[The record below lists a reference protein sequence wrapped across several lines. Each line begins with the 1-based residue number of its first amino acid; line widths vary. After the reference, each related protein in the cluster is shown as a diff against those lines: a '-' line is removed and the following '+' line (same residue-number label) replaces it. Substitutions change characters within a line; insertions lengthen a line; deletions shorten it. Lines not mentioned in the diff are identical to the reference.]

1 MFPDV
6 LSQSVGKH
14 DLNLFLPEI
23 RRYFMIRILT
33 DSASDIL
40 PAEAEQLGVTVIPLN
55 VTLEDGT
62 VLRDGVDMTPSA
74 YYEILAGCRKLPTTS
89 QPSPELFENF
99 FLEAAAAGDEVIGI
113 FLSHA
118 LPGTYQCAKLAADM
132 ANVDNVHFVDSGHV
146 CLSEALLVRLAVQL
160 RDSGKTAGQ
169 IAAILEHAKEHLHLV
184 AAIDDLKYLRK
195 GGRLPAAVAV
205 AGGML
210 GIKPLITIKEGKV
223 AMAGKARGLPGAYVA
238 LFKKVEELGGISAA
252 VPALAGYTLSAR
264 EVQPIQTY
272 LQDNLQCAEPL
283 VRQIGCVIGTHAGP
297 GAFGLAFF
305 DQGLEL

>member
-1 MFPDV
+1 
-6 LSQSVGKH
+6 
-14 DLNLFLPEI
+14 
-23 RRYFMIRILT
+23 MIRILT

-99 FLEAAAAGDEVIGI
+99 FLEASAAGDEVIGI

-118 LPGTYQCAKLAADM
+118 LSGTYQCAKLAADM
-132 ANVDNVHFVDSGHV
+132 ANVDNVLFVDSGHV

-210 GIKPLITIKEGKV
+210 GIKPLITIQDGKV

-238 LFKKVEELGGISAA
+238 LFKKVEEMGGINPAF
-252 VPALAGYTLSAR
+252 PALAGYTVSPR
-264 EVQPIQTY
+264 EVTPIQTY
-272 LQDNLQCAEPL
+272 LRDNLQQEDLL

-297 GAFGLAFF
+297 GAFGIAFF
-305 DQGLEL
+305 DKTLTLDL

>member
-1 MFPDV
+1 
-6 LSQSVGKH
+6 
-14 DLNLFLPEI
+14 
-23 RRYFMIRILT
+23 MIRILT

-118 LPGTYQCAKLAADM
+118 LSGTYQCAKLAADM
-132 ANVDNVHFVDSGHV
+132 ANVDNVLFVDSGHV

-169 IAAILEHAKEHLHLV
+169 IAAILEYAKEHLHLV

-210 GIKPLITIKEGKV
+210 GIKPLITIQDGKV

-238 LFKKVEELGGISAA
+238 LFKKVEEMGGIN
-252 VPALAGYTLSAR
+252 PAFPAMAGYTVSPR
-264 EVQPIQTY
+264 EVAPIQTY
-272 LQDNLQCAEPL
+272 LRDNLQQEDLL

-297 GAFGLAFF
+297 GAFGIAFF
-305 DQGLEL
+305 DKTLTLDL

>member
-1 MFPDV
+1 
-6 LSQSVGKH
+6 
-14 DLNLFLPEI
+14 
-23 RRYFMIRILT
+23 MIRILT

-118 LPGTYQCAKLAADM
+118 LSGTYQCAKLAADM
-132 ANVDNVHFVDSGHV
+132 ANVDNVLFVDSGHV

-210 GIKPLITIKEGKV
+210 GIKPLITIQDGKV

-238 LFKKVEELGGISAA
+238 LFKKIEEMGGITPAF
-252 VPALAGYTLSAR
+252 PALAGYTVSPR
-264 EVQPIQTY
+264 EGTPIQTY
-272 LQDNLQCAEPL
+272 LRDNLQQEDLL

-297 GAFGLAFF
+297 GAFGIAFF
-305 DQGLEL
+305 DKTLTLDL

>member
-1 MFPDV
+1 
-6 LSQSVGKH
+6 
-14 DLNLFLPEI
+14 
-23 RRYFMIRILT
+23 MIRILT

-89 QPSPELFENF
+89 QPRPELFENF

-118 LPGTYQCAKLAADM
+118 LSGTYQCAKLAADM
-132 ANVDNVHFVDSGHV
+132 ANVDNVLFVDSGHV

-210 GIKPLITIKEGKV
+210 GIKPLITIQDGRV

-238 LFKKVEELGGISAA
+238 LFKKVEEMGGINPAF
-252 VPALAGYTLSAR
+252 PALAGYTVSPR
-264 EVQPIQTY
+264 EVTPIQTY
-272 LQDNLQCAEPL
+272 LRDNLQQEDLL

-297 GAFGLAFF
+297 GAFGIAFF
-305 DQGLEL
+305 DKTLTLDL

>member
-1 MFPDV
+1 
-6 LSQSVGKH
+6 
-14 DLNLFLPEI
+14 
-23 RRYFMIRILT
+23 MIRILT

-40 PAEAEQLGVTVIPLN
+40 PAEAEHLGVTVIPLN

-118 LPGTYQCAKLAADM
+118 LSGTYQCAKLAADM
-132 ANVDNVHFVDSGHV
+132 ANVDNVLFVDSGHV

-210 GIKPLITIKEGKV
+210 GIKPLITIQDGKV

-238 LFKKVEELGGISAA
+238 LFKKVEEMGGINPAFQ
-252 VPALAGYTLSAR
+252 ALAGYTVSPR
-264 EVQPIQTY
+264 EVTPIQTY
-272 LQDNLQCAEPL
+272 LRDNLQQEDLL

-297 GAFGLAFF
+297 GAFGIAFF
-305 DQGLEL
+305 DKALTLDL